1 MRMDVEEF
9 KKKYPNIAK
18 ELFSDYKPE
27 GSSIDVRFETPLTDP
42 WRGYLPGPVDYIR
55 RAKSIEEAIK
65 VIDYLEE
72 HGEITSDEAQMYREK
87 LLKEGLEAFGPRK
100 EDNYYYK
107 KAMEYWR
114 KMSIRSSSGARRRQ
128 RS

>member
-1 MRMDVEEF
+1 MRMSIEEF
-9 KKKYPNIAK
+9 KRKYPNIAR
-18 ELFSDYKPE
+18 ELFSDDKPE

-42 WRGYLPGPVDYIR
+42 WRGYLPGPIDYIR
-55 RAKSIEEAIK
+55 RAKTLEEALK

-72 HGEITSDEAQMYREK
+72 HGEITVDEANMYREK

-100 EDNYYYK
+100 EDNYYYR

-114 KMSIRSSSGARRRQ
+114 RMSLRTASGGHQ
-128 RS
+128 QQQS

>member
-1 MRMDVEEF
+1 MRMSIEEF

-18 ELFSDYKPE
+18 ELFSEDKPE
-27 GSSIDVRFETPLTDP
+27 GSSIDLRFETPLTDP
-42 WRGYLPGPVDYIR
+42 WRGYLPGPIDYIR
-55 RAKSIEEAIK
+55 RAKSIEEAIR

-72 HGEITSDEAQMYREK
+72 HGEITLDEANMYREK

-100 EDNYYYK
+100 EDNYYYR
-107 KAMEYWR
+107 KALEYWR
-114 KMSIRSSSGARRRQ
+114 KTSLRTISGVRRRQ

>member
-1 MRMDVEEF
+1 MRMSIEEF

-18 ELFSDYKPE
+18 ELFSEDKPE
-27 GSSIDVRFETPLTDP
+27 GSSIDLRFETPLTDP
-42 WRGYLPGPVDYIR
+42 WRGYLPGPIDYIR
-55 RAKSIEEAIK
+55 RAKSIEEALK

-72 HGEITSDEAQMYREK
+72 HGEITLDEAQMYREK

-100 EDNYYYK
+100 EDNYYYR

-114 KMSIRSSSGARRRQ
+114 KMSLRSSSDVWRRQ

>member
-1 MRMDVEEF
+1 MRMSIEEF

-18 ELFSDYKPE
+18 ELFSEDKPE
-27 GSSIDVRFETPLTDP
+27 GSSIDLRFETSLTDP
-42 WRGYLPGPVDYIR
+42 WRGYLPGPIDYIR
-55 RAKSIEEAIK
+55 RAKSIEEALK

-72 HGEITSDEAQMYREK
+72 HGEITLDEAQMYREK

-100 EDNYYYK
+100 EDNYYYR

-114 KMSIRSSSGARRRQ
+114 KMSLRSSSDVRWRQ